1 MALHV
6 ILVGVC
12 AVLGLAFIMSIIC
25 RIYEK
30 HTDKV
35 ARQIIAGKLSDS
47 QTDDIEDAV
56 NYLTPTNNLIEGD
69 TDK

>member
-1 MALHV
+1 MALY
-6 ILVGVC
+6 IMLFGVC
-12 AVLGLAFIMSIIC
+12 AIVGLSFILSSIC

-56 NYLTPTNNLIEGD
+56 NYLTPTNSLIEGD